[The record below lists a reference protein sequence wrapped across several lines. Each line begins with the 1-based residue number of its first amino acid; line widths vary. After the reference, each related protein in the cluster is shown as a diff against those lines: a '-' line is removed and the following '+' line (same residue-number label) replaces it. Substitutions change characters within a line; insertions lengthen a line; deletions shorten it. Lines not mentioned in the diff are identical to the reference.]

1 MGVGMVAFE
10 TTGGW
15 WVSGRGS
22 GGRGACGW
30 EGRGGGYL
38 GDAFVEEA
46 ELGFKFGELVLEVEQ
61 DAMMEVG
68 EFAV

>member
-1 MGVGMVAFE
+1 
-10 TTGGW
+10 
-15 WVSGRGS
+15 
-22 GGRGACGW
+22 
-30 EGRGGGYL
+30 L